1 MMLGNM
7 QQAERLLDDN
17 LKKEKT
23 GYRQVVE
30 MKEKREHQTSAAAC
44 VGLLGRTGLKKKPT
58 TGKTIWDTW
67 NKWNAKP
74 LGELRSSF
82 RGIAAE

>member
-1 MMLGNM
+1 MMLGNL
-7 QQAERLLDDN
+7 QQAETLLDN

-30 MKEKREHQTSAAAC
+30 MKEKKRAPDKCCCLCRIARQN
-44 VGLLGRTGLKKKPT
+44 RIKKKPT